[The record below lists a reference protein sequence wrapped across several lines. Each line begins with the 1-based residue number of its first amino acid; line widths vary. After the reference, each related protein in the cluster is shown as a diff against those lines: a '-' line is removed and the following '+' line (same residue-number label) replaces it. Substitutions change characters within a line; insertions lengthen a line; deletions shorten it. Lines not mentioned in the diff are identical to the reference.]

1 MKRNII
7 PLLLLTAAT
16 AFGQIRQPFEW
27 THRFEGDQLTVE
39 ASIPEGAY
47 LYAERTSVDAGDQAV
62 LLESPVAHP
71 HIDDFGT
78 ADIYEGGQIHRWVY
92 QTSSEAVV
100 TVRYQ
105 GCGTPDGG
113 SAVCYPPDTKT
124 FTATGNE
131 TAIGLPN
138 IGNWTPADGSLENLL
153 DRFEVVRTDGGV
165 KNPEEF
171 LAFLDT
177 GSESK
182 ASASILEGKSVWIM
196 ILLVLL
202 GGLALNLTPCVLPM
216 IPVNL
221 AIIGAGSGAATKRQ
235 GFLRGG
241 VYGLGIALAYG
252 SLGLF
257 TVLTGSKFGT
267 LNSSPIFNFIIA
279 AVFIVLAL
287 ALFDRLNID
296 LSRYGSKF
304 GISSEKRGR
313 LIPAFVMGAVAAL
326 LAGACVAPIVIAV
339 LLQATTLYASGHVA
353 GLFLPLL
360 LGIGMAL
367 PWPIAG
373 AGLTVLPKPGMWMIK
388 VKHTFGILILLFA
401 GYYAWLGIGL
411 LPKAS
416 NAKHST
422 ESALESLEMELN
434 DALISGK
441 PVFID
446 FWAHWCKN
454 CLQMEKTTFK
464 DPAVKERLKDFQVIK
479 FQAEDIGDPRIKAL
493 LDRYNLPGLPGY
505 VILGA
510 KN

>member
-1 MKRNII
+1 MKYR
-7 PLLLLTAAT
+7 LLTLLILFASL
-16 AFGQIRQPFEW
+16 AFGQMRQPFKW
-27 THRFEGDQLTVE
+27 THHFDGNRLTVE
-39 ASIPEGAY
+39 AAIPEGAY
-47 LYAERTSVDAGDQAV
+47 LYAEQTSVDAGAQAV

-71 HIDDFGT
+71 HTDDFGT
-78 ADIYEGGQIHRWVY
+78 ADIYEGGRTHRWVY
-92 QTSSEAVV
+92 RTLPGSVV
-100 TVRYQ
+100 TVRFQ

-113 SAVCYPPDTKT
+113 SSVCYPPDTKT
-124 FTATGNE
+124 FTAAGNE
-131 TAIGLPN
+131 IAADLPN
-138 IGNWTPADGSLENLL
+138 LGKSVELNRLL

-171 LAFLDT
+171 LSFLDT
-177 GSESK
+177 GS
-182 ASASILEGKSVWIM
+182 AVNDSASILEGKSVWIM

-221 AIIGAGSGAATKRQ
+221 AIIGAGAEAATKRQ
-235 GFLRGG
+235 GFVRGG

-252 SLGLF
+252 ALGLF

-267 LNSSPIFNFIIA
+267 LNSSPGFNFVIA

-296 LSRYGSKF
+296 LSRYGSRF
-304 GISSEKRGR
+304 GISGEKRGR
-313 LIPAFVMGAVAAL
+313 LIPAFAMGAVAAL

-339 LLQATTLYASGHVA
+339 LLQATTLYAAGHAA

-373 AGLTVLPKPGMWMIK
+373 AGLTVLPKPGMWMVQ
-388 VKHTFGILILLFA
+388 VKHTFGVLIFLFA
-401 GYYAWLGIGL
+401 AYSLWLGIEL
-411 LPKAS
+411 LPKS
-416 NAKHST
+416 SGTEHSARSELAT
-422 ESALESLEMELN
+422 LETGLN
-434 DALISGK
+434 DALASGK

-446 FWAHWCKN
+446 FWASWCKN
-454 CLQMEKTTFK
+454 CLKMDMTTFK
-464 DPAVKERLKDFQVIK
+464 DPAVKKRLKDFHVIK
-479 FQAEDIGDPRIKAL
+479 FQAEKPADPQIKAL

-505 VILGA
+505 VILQP
-510 KN
+510 KT